1 MPVRMSLLHHLDTF
15 ILWLVLFPLL
25 IGMLPCHLIA
35 KQKKTPCQ
43 VYLCGFFTMLGIF
56 QIPAVII
63 VLQRGH
69 LSSLIR
75 IMFWI
80 ALVLS
85 FLGFVLAVVR
95 ITKTT
100 AEESFELPSV
110 RGKSRSE
117 VGLWIVFYILLALQL
132 VASVLVMTADG
143 DDAYYVG
150 QALVADVTD
159 LVYYFDPYTGAY
171 SVLDY
176 RHALAP
182 CPLFIALLARKSGLH
197 AAVVAHTV
205 LPSFLIVASYMI
217 YMQIGRLLF
226 QKDKKRLPMFMVL
239 ICLLNDFGIYS
250 RYTRETFFLTRT
262 WQGKSV
268 LANLVIPMA
277 FLILLA
283 IVRRTEPG
291 PENEYEDT
299 EGTEK
304 RTYGLFVMLFLV
316 NMTGALSSSLGLLLL
331 IVLETL
337 FILLAAVRNRRPML
351 ILGGI
356 LAMIPCYYFMAMY
369 AMERFS

>member
-1 MPVRMSLLHHLDTF
+1 MSLLHHLDTF
-15 ILWLVLFPLL
+15 ILWLVIFPLL
-25 IGMLPCHLIA
+25 MGMLPCHLIA
-35 KQKKTPCQ
+35 KQRKTPAQ
-43 VYLCGFFTMLGIF
+43 VYLCGFFMMLGIF

-63 VLQRGH
+63 VLRRGH
-69 LSSLIR
+69 LSLLIN

-80 ALVLS
+80 AVVLS
-85 FLGFVLAVVR
+85 FLGFVLAVVQ

-100 AEESFELPSV
+100 AKESFELPSV

-117 VGLWIVFYILLALQL
+117 LGLWVVFYVLLALQL
-132 VASVLVMTADG
+132 VVSVLVMTADG

-182 CPLFIALLARKSGLH
+182 FPLFIALLARQSGLH

-226 QKDKKRLPMFMVL
+226 RKDKSRLPMFMIL

-277 FLILLA
+277 FLIMLA
-283 IVRRTEPG
+283 LVRRTEPG
-291 PENEYEDT
+291 ADKNAEEADA
-299 EGTEK
+299 GRM
-304 RTYGLFVMLFLV
+304 RTAGLFVLLFLV

-331 IVLETL
+331 IVFETL
-337 FILLAAVRNRRPML
+337 YILMAAVRNRRPIL

-356 LAMIPCYYFMAMY
+356 LSMIPCYYFMTMY
-369 AMERFS
+369 ALERFS